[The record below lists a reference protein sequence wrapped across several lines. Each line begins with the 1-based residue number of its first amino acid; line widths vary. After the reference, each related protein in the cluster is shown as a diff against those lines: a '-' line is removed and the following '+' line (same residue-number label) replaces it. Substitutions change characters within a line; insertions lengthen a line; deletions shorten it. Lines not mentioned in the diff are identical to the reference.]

1 MQYRPISD
9 QSGYVI
15 IKILVFQRE
24 REDGELFYGSR
35 VLVSENENVLKMN
48 HGVGHDVNV
57 LTATER
63 YT

>member
-1 MQYRPISD
+1 M
-9 QSGYVI
+9 
-15 IKILVFQRE
+15 FQRE

-35 VLVSENENVLKMN
+35 VLVSVNENVLKMN